1 MWDCHGDRHWVW
13 QLGLVSC
20 AACSN
25 RLKASF
31 GLVSLARNSR
41 SFSSLISL
49 QYLAVPLQIPRW
61 GHAVPLVKPIQISTH
76 PACRS
81 PFYNQYTKDGDEPQ
95 HWIYTVC
102 EHCLQLLWE
111 KLLSFRVRQQN
122 CGDQCHL
129 QTVWLLCHLGEIRCF
144 GHGCDKLEFCWRWFT
159 LKKQES
165 IFKSDWK
172 LDQKILRAVFELCKS
187 DNSFLDH
194 VFWNFLVL
202 LGLLTVDSAVFDLYF
217 F

>member
-1 MWDCHGDRHWVW
+1 MWECHGDRRWVW

-25 RLKASF
+25 RLEASF

-111 KLLSFRVRQQN
+111 TTELWRSVSPANCVIALSFGRDSVLWTRVWQV
-122 CGDQCHL
+122 G
-129 QTVWLLCHLGEIRCF
+129 
-144 GHGCDKLEFCWRWFT
+144 
-159 LKKQES
+159 
-165 IFKSDWK
+165 
-172 LDQKILRAVFELCKS
+172 
-187 DNSFLDH
+187 
-194 VFWNFLVL
+194 VL
-202 LGLLTVDSAVFDLYF
+202 LEMVYIKETGKHFQIRLKTWLKDSPCRVWAVQEW
-217 F
+217 